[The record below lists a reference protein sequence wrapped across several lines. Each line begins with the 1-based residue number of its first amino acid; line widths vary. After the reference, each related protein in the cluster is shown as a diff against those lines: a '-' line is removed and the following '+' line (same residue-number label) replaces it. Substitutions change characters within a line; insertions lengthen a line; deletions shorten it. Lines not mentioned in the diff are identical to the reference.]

1 MTPAPAR
8 PARAGDA
15 PARARHRRAAAL
27 AALSL
32 LAVAVVGAVAIA
44 TTAFPNGLL
53 MLAFVMLAAPLAW
66 HGVLRRGAARWT
78 SLATAALLVAG
89 RWR

>member
-1 MTPAPAR
+1 MVTPAPAR

-27 AALSL
+27 TASAL
-32 LAVAVVGAVAIA
+32 LAVAVVGAVAA
-44 TTAFPNGLL
+44 TAFPHGLL

-66 HGVLRRGAARWT
+66 HGVLRRGATRWT
-78 SLATAALLVAG
+78 TLATGALLIAG